1 MHTGKALTADEM
13 KELALDE
20 DDDEND
26 SDYEFNGGDMSLY
39 DSRIDDIDELQFL
52 KNTVSGIHN
61 ADQATYNR
69 LMSGVTDPE
78 QMKKF

>member
-1 MHTGKALTADEM
+1 MHTGKPLTPAEM
-13 KELALDE
+13 KEFAID

-39 DSRIDDIDELQFL
+39 DSRIDNIDELEFL
-52 KNTVSGIHN
+52 KTALSTIHN
-61 ADQATYNR
+61 ADQGTYGR

-78 QMKKF
+78 QMNKF